1 MIREDYMGFHGKYK
15 FLPCW
20 LTNCKFYGVHS
31 KLLKHITA
39 MEKKSYASDSIRTE
53 FHETWWHNSHL
64 KAIFFSV
71 LDLILQGMMIFS
83 RTQKRISTRMKLEM
97 FPKFRVKC
105 EKQFLENSHNYETHF
120 HFFMSISH
128 GSSAVFYYNYLWDIL
143 HINIKRTLYKS
154 G

>member
-1 MIREDYMGFHGKYK
+1 MASINSFRVDSQTVSF
-15 FLPCW
+15 
-20 LTNCKFYGVHS
+20 
-31 KLLKHITA
+31 
-39 MEKKSYASDSIRTE
+39 MEYVLNYWSISQPWKKKSYASDSIRTE

-120 HFFMSISH
+120 HFFLWVYPMALQQ
-128 GSSAVFYYNYLWDIL
+128 SSTTTIYGIFFI
-143 HINIKRTLYKS
+143 
-154 G
+154 